1 MTNDIGGVSR
11 PPLSRLLP
19 WVSDFTTRRTPSL
32 VLATLL
38 AITPLATLLA
48 MTPHAYSGQTSAA
61 VPSTRMAPPVEP
73 IAKGVHVSV
82 DPRSF
87 GVVIDRDAIAKLDK
101 GQLVS
106 VAITGIGRF
115 DYVLDTVNKDADIL
129 KLGGHVVG
137 DVNQKIALG
146 IGAEGV
152 TGLIDTPTLTYA
164 LGATGSNGARIE
176 LGTS

>member
-1 MTNDIGGVSR
+1 MTNDIGWV
-11 PPLSRLLP
+11 SRLLP
-19 WVSDFTTRRTPSL
+19 WINDFTTRRTPSL
-32 VLATLL
+32 VLTTLL

-61 VPSTRMAPPVEP
+61 VPSTATAPSV
-73 IAKGVHVSV
+73 AKGVHVSV

-87 GVVIDRDAIAKLDK
+87 GVVIDRNAIAKLDK

-106 VAITGIGRF
+106 VAIAGIGRF
-115 DYVLDTVNKDADIL
+115 EYVLDTVNKDADIL

-152 TGLIDTPTLTYA
+152 TGLIDTPTQTYA
-164 LGATGSNGARIE
+164 LGYTGSNGARIE
-176 LGTS
+176 LSTS